1 MRRLEELSKDELHE
15 LINKNDEFK
24 AQVYEWGYQAQMD
37 MQEEQYKLMGADVF
51 DYHDHYNSFYLTT
64 PTRYGVKDGYSVAHK
79 LDADYLDD
87 TARKIYEKLNKLADE
102 WENMTTDEQDE
113 HSDYEERMG
122 ELSDALA
129 EAITNDLRCY
139 EDVTDEQ
146 IDNELEQIAEGMS
159 YASDWET
166 DGTIVYQHIT
176 KEYK

>member
-51 DYHDHYNSFYLTT
+51 DYHDHYSSFYLTI
-64 PTRYGVKDGYSVAHK
+64 PTRYGVRDELEVAHK
-79 LDADYLDD
+79 LDRDYMTES
-87 TARKIYEKLNKLADE
+87 TAKIYDKFNELADK
-102 WENMTTDEQDE
+102 W
-113 HSDYEERMG
+113 G
-122 ELSDALA
+122 ELTEDDDELEEELRIAGDALA